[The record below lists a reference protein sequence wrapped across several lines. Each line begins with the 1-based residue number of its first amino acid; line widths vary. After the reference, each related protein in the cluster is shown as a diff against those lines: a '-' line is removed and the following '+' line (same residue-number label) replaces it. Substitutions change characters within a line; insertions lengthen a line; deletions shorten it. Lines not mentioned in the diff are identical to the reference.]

1 MVMFILRTLFW
12 LAVLILI
19 LPTGK
24 SADTATVKPAAEEA
38 YFDAGTAIDA
48 AVATVGDLSSFCTRN
63 PKVCETGTAAA
74 AAFETKAK
82 QGVRM
87 LYDWAAGS
95 DDAANAANK
104 QPARALDR
112 AAAIG
117 LPHADAVTTG
127 SFRVAAK
134 GKPKSQN
141 TLRLEDIIP
150 EWSGPRK
157 KRSA

>member
-1 MVMFILRTLFW
+1 MMMFVLRTLFW

-19 LPTGK
+19 LPTGR
-24 SADTATVKPAAEEA
+24 SADTAAVKPAPEEA
-38 YFDAGTAIDA
+38 YFDAGSAIDA

-87 LYDWAAGS
+87 LYDWATGS
-95 DDAANAANK
+95 DDGPNA
-104 QPARALDR
+104 QPDRALDR
-112 AAAIG
+112 AAATG
-117 LPHADAVTTG
+117 LPHADAATTG
-127 SFRVAAK
+127 SFRVAAQS
-134 GKPKSQN
+134 KPKSQN